1 MGHPAIDL
9 LRLAAQMGA
18 TVTLPPEVSQQ
29 VVDSARPDEGEW
41 GGMAEAA
48 KLLNMGASTV
58 RARAAHWARMTA
70 EGGRPM
76 VRTRKKDPAN
86 PRSHYEFHLGDCTRN
101 RRADRGKDDGTG
113 ARRRGH
119 LAVQDGGAK
128 EMGVDERERTIQ
140 HYVGRYLNSFK
151 QGA

>member
-1 MGHPAIDL
+1 MANPAIDL
-9 LRLAAQMGA
+9 LRLAAEMGA

-29 VVDSARPDEGEW
+29 VVDSARPDDGEW
-41 GGMAEAA
+41 GGTADAA
-48 KLLNMGASTV
+48 AALNMAPSTV

-86 PRSHYEFHLGDCTRN
+86 PRSHYEFHLGDCARN
-101 RRADRGKDDGTG
+101 RRADRGTDERRE
-113 ARRRGH
+113 ARGRGH
-119 LAVQDGGAK
+119 LRVEDGGAQ
-128 EMGVDERERTIQ
+128 EMSVDEREKLLQ
-140 HYVGRYLNSFK
+140 HYERRYLDSFK